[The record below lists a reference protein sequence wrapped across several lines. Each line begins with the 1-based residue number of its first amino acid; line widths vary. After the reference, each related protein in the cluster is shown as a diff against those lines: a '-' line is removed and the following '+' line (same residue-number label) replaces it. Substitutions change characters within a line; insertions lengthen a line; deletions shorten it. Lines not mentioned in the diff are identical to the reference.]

1 MESPNGI
8 ETAGETDEKE
18 AKNKLIKYT
27 FSGIAPNLIDKFLV
41 LGYDQ
46 KTIDYTFQNCSVSQS
61 PDLNT
66 RFTFFEFDNRPSII
80 NEICNDYSKDL
91 LENDL
96 VLELIF
102 PNFPQMYFLDK
113 QYINTEKEIDEDIL
127 ISTYTIIFSINP
139 QDNSGSKK
147 SYNGLGYVF
156 YVIQEH
162 RSQGELDGY
171 LYIPNAYVILSEYPY
186 YYHFNEICKNIFL
199 QMKKE
204 NDEIPIDI
212 LIYNLVKFAPS
223 PINKSINLFFGA
235 PIGFHQNKTKAENI
249 LTSLKSNSPK
259 DYNGI
264 PSMFFNQL
272 SGYPFMDVNIS
283 FLLNLIPPEIIVEV
297 FIFSFLE
304 NDIIFYSFRPE
315 ILNMVMYIFSNL
327 NYPFNDSIYYWHILS
342 VSQNSFMTGKS
353 TFVGKTSTTLTG
365 ILSKYDPELLTTKKI
380 REHFVLDIDNKN
392 FFYTYQEETKEVNDV
407 LTLFNYIK
415 MCVEDITDN
424 TNDIKKLDRSFNRT
438 YFQDGF
444 QLYEVI
450 RNLMAELIR
459 RSKKVTCTNYN
470 EKRVKPTFLTMYE
483 DESEMDCMEVNMRL
497 QKAFFTFI
505 TQVVKNC
512 LGSFNKGEEDKNKDN
527 ESCLSSRDPSFV
539 CNLKKEEN
547 SNQEEVEEGEAEVQ
561 RKELAKTAG
570 KIFREKFMNSSKY
583 NSFIINFCQY
593 HETIDLYEIPYSF
606 INEFI
611 YYSQI
616 ASKNNLSEVGVFQLI
631 DQFYG
636 KIKMLDFDE
645 IINQKEKDKEIEK
658 SKKNEKEDK
667 KDKKEKKEKEKE
679 KKEKE
684 KKEKEKKK
692 EKKNEKKNENKIEQK
707 DENMNKN
714 DNLPMSDLKEEDTEL
729 ENIYLFS
736 FDNFTEFYQK
746 NLRAIINREQEDDRD
761 IFIKVKSTNRNYK
774 KYKRNGYFLSNK
786 ILSNYMTFV
795 NNYFDEIVDTFK
807 LIKCEYANPK
817 QESNSKIIEKNPKE
831 AKSSEEIDYSYLLKN
846 RHMNK
851 NLWNL
856 KFFGPYDLMEITDV
870 IEHHFILER
879 CFSSYGIIKFCLL
892 NVLAVTRTIQSQII
906 NNQYVIELIID
917 FCKKTKS
924 LVRKYMNIYLNI
936 FYNLQKY
943 MDENK
948 KEQFGINDCLNLIS
962 TYIKKSNVIPKK
974 ELLETPSENQT
985 ESSSNKSSL
994 SKNSQS
1000 DDERRDYI
1008 RKYGKFFEIKEGLFH
1023 RNTTTKFNEILKAIE
1038 SIFTGK
1044 FTNFI
1049 LNIDYKEINE
1059 LYIILIDKKGKF
1071 CPKPPV
1077 SLYVST
1083 TKILRSYLDNFSL
1096 DKKYYEELC
1105 LDILSLLYYLKIPTI
1120 GAKWI
1125 DINKETQKEK
1135 KENLVKSLLKEK
1147 SLKKKETKDEI
1158 EEESDEVKSINK
1170 SVRKLIA
1177 ILIDLFNNIIKQ
1189 RRF

>member
-1 MESPNGI
+1 MESSNTI
-8 ETAGETDEKE
+8 ETPGKKDEKE
-18 AKNKLIKYT
+18 AKNQLIKYT
-27 FSGIAPNLIDKFLV
+27 FSGTAPNLIDKFLV

-46 KTIDYTFQNCSVSQS
+46 KTIDYTYQSCSVSQS

-66 RFTFFEFDNRPSII
+66 RFNFYEFDSRPSII

-162 RSQGELDGY
+162 RSLGEIDGY
-171 LYIPNAYVILSEYPY
+171 LYVPNAYVILSEYPY
-186 YYHFNEICKNIFL
+186 FYHFNEICKNIFI

-235 PIGFHQNKTKAENI
+235 PIGFHQNKTKMENI
-249 LTSLKSNSPK
+249 LSSLKSNSPK
-259 DYNGI
+259 DNNGI

-315 ILNMVMYIFSNL
+315 ILNMVMYIFSNM

-353 TFVGKTSTTLTG
+353 TFVGKTSSTLTG

-392 FFYTYQEETKEVNDV
+392 FFYIYQEETKEVIDIM
-407 LTLFNYIK
+407 TLFNYIK
-415 MCVEDITDN
+415 MCVEDIGDN
-424 TNDIKKLDRSFNRT
+424 TNDLKNIDKAYNRT
-438 YFQDGF
+438 YFKDGF

-450 RNLMAELIR
+450 RNLMAELVR

-470 EKRVKPTFLTMYE
+470 EKKVKPTFLTTYE
-483 DESEMDCMEVNMRL
+483 DESEMDWMEINMRL

-512 LGSFNKGEEDKNKDN
+512 LGTFGKGEEDKNKDTD
-527 ESCLSSRDPSFV
+527 SCPTSRDASFA
-539 CNLKKEEN
+539 CNTKREEN
-547 SNQEEVEEGEAEVQ
+547 ANQEAEEEGEAEVQ
-561 RKELAKTAG
+561 RKALAKTAG
-570 KIFREKFMNSSKY
+570 KIFREKFMDSSKY

-611 YYSQI
+611 YYSKI

-658 SKKNEKEDK
+658 SKKDDK
-667 KDKKEKKEKEKE
+667 KDKKEKEKD

-692 EKKNEKKNENKIEQK
+692 EKKNEKKNENKNEQK
-707 DENMNKN
+707 DEEENKN
-714 DNLPMSDLKEEDTEL
+714 DNLPMSELKEEDTEL

-761 IFIKVKSTNRNYK
+761 IFIRVKSSNRLYK

-786 ILSNYMTFV
+786 ILNNYMTFV
-795 NNYFDEIVDTFK
+795 NNHFDEIVETFK

-817 QESNSKIIEKNPKE
+817 QGSELKKIEENPKK
-831 AKSSEEIDYSYLLKN
+831 AHIDYYYLLKN
-846 RHMNK
+846 RHMDK

-856 KFFGPYDLMEITDV
+856 KFFGNYDFMEITDV

-892 NVLAVTRTIQSQII
+892 NVLAVTRTIESQII
-906 NNQYVIELIID
+906 NNQYVIEIIID

-936 FYNLQKY
+936 FNYLQRN
-943 MDENK
+943 MNEIQR
-948 KEQFGINDCLNLIS
+948 EQYGINDCLNLIS
-962 TYIKKSNVIPKK
+962 TYIKKTNVIPRK
-974 ELLETPSENQT
+974 EILETPNESQT

-1008 RKYGKFFEIKEGLFH
+1008 RKYGKFFEIKEGIFH

-1044 FTNFI
+1044 YTSFI
-1049 LNIDYKEINE
+1049 LNIDYKEVNE

-1071 CPKPPV
+1071 CPKTPV

-1083 TKILRSYLDNFSL
+1083 NKILRSYLDKFSL

-1105 LDILSLLYYLKIPTI
+1105 MDILSLLYYLKIPTI
-1120 GAKWI
+1120 GEKWI
-1125 DINKETQKEK
+1125 DSNKEKEKEK
-1135 KENLVKSLLKEK
+1135 KDNLVKSFIKEK
-1147 SLKKKETKDEI
+1147 SLKKKETKDEF
-1158 EEESDEVKSINK
+1158 EEESEEVKSINK

-1189 RRF
+1189 RKPL

>member
-1 MESPNGI
+1 MESSNKI
-8 ETAGETDEKE
+8 ETPGGKVEKE
-18 AKNKLIKYT
+18 AQNQHIKYT

-41 LGYDQ
+41 LGYDP
-46 KTIDYTFQNCSVSQS
+46 KTIDYTYINCSISQS

-66 RFTFFEFDNRPSII
+66 RFNFYEFDNRPSIV

-127 ISTYTIIFSINP
+127 ISTYSIIFSINP

-147 SYNGLGYVF
+147 SYNGLGFVF

-162 RSQGELDGY
+162 RIQGEIDGY
-171 LYIPNAYVILSEYPY
+171 LYVPNAYVILSEYPY
-186 YYHFNEICKNIFL
+186 FYHFNEICKNIFI

-212 LIYNLVKFAPS
+212 LIYNLVRFAPS
-223 PINKSINLFFGA
+223 PINKSINLYFGA
-235 PIGFHQNKTKAENI
+235 PIGFHQNKTKMENI

-259 DYNGI
+259 DNNGV

-327 NYPFNDSIYYWHILS
+327 NYPFNDSIYYWHVLS

-353 TFVGKTSTTLTG
+353 TFVGKTSSTLTG

-392 FFYTYQEETKEVNDV
+392 FFYIYQEETKEVIDV
-407 LTLFNYIK
+407 MTLFNYIK
-415 MCVEDITDN
+415 MCVEDVTEN
-424 TNDIKKLDRSFNRT
+424 TNDIKKIDKAYNKA

-450 RNLMAELIR
+450 RNLLAELVR

-470 EKRVKPTFLTMYE
+470 EKRIKPTFLTMYE
-483 DESEMDCMEVNMRL
+483 DESEMDCMEINMRL

-512 LGSFNKGEEDKNKDN
+512 LGTFSKGEEDKNKDSD
-527 ESCLSSRDPSFV
+527 SCPTSRDPSFV
-539 CNLKKEEN
+539 CNIKKEEN
-547 SNQEEVEEGEAEVQ
+547 GYQEEGEEGEVEVQ
-561 RKELAKTAG
+561 RKELAKKAG
-570 KIFREKFMNSSKY
+570 KIFREKFIDSSKY

-593 HETIDLYEIPYSF
+593 HETVDLYEIPYSF

-636 KIKMLDFDE
+636 KLKMLDFDE

-658 SKKNEKEDK
+658 SKKDDK
-667 KDKKEKKEKEKE
+667 KDKKEKEKE

-684 KKEKEKKK
+684 KKEKKK
-692 EKKNEKKNENKIEQK
+692 EKKNEKKNENKNEQK
-707 DENMNKN
+707 DEKDNNN
-714 DNLPMSDLKEEDTEL
+714 DNITISDLKEEDTEL

-736 FDNFTEFYQK
+736 FDNFTEFYQQ
-746 NLRAIINREQEDDRD
+746 NLRLIINREQEDDRD
-761 IFIKVKSTNRNYK
+761 IFIRVKSSNRNYK

-786 ILSNYMTFV
+786 ILNNYMTYV
-795 NNYFDEIVDTFK
+795 NNNFDEIVEKFR

-817 QESNSKIIEKNPKE
+817 QGSELKKIEETPKE
-831 AKSSEEIDYSYLLKN
+831 TKSSTQIDYFYLLKN
-846 RHMNK
+846 RHMDK
-851 NLWNL
+851 SLWNL
-856 KFFGPYDLMEITDV
+856 KFFGPYDFMEITDV

-892 NVLAVTRTIQSQII
+892 NVLAVTRTIESQII
-906 NNQYVIELIID
+906 NNQYVIEVIVD

-936 FYNLQKY
+936 FHSLQRN
-943 MDENK
+943 MNENQ
-948 KEQFGINDCLNLIS
+948 KEQFEINDCINLIIS
-962 TYIKKSNVIPKK
+962 YIKKTNVIPRK
-974 ELLETPSENQT
+974 EISEIPSENQT

-1000 DDERRDYI
+1000 DDERREYI
-1008 RKYGKFFEIKEGLFH
+1008 KKYGKFFEIKEGMFH
-1023 RNTTTKFNEILKAIE
+1023 RNTTAKFNEILKAIE

-1044 FTNFI
+1044 YNSFI
-1049 LNIDYKEINE
+1049 LSIDYKEVSE
-1059 LYIILIDKKGKF
+1059 LYNILKDKKGKF
-1071 CPKPPV
+1071 CPRTPV

-1083 TKILRSYLDNFSL
+1083 NKILRSYLNKDCL
-1096 DKKYYEELC
+1096 DSKYYDELC
-1105 LDILSLLYYLKIPTI
+1105 IDILSLLYYLKIPTI

-1125 DINKETQKEK
+1125 DSNKEKEKEK
-1135 KENLVKSLLKEK
+1135 KENLVKSFIKEK
-1147 SLKKKETKDEI
+1147 GLKKKEIKEEN
-1158 EEESDEVKSINK
+1158 EEESEEVKNINK

-1177 ILIDLFNNIIKQ
+1177 ILIDLFNNIINK
-1189 RRF
+1189 RKLLK

>member
-8 ETAGETDEKE
+8 ETPGETDEKE
-18 AKNKLIKYT
+18 VKNKLIKYT

-139 QDNSGSKK
+139 QFNSGSKK

-162 RSQGELDGY
+162 RSQGEIDGY

-283 FLLNLIPPEIIVEV
+283 FILNLIPPEIIVEV

-392 FFYTYQEETKEVNDV
+392 FFYTYKEETKEVNDV

-450 RNLMAELIR
+450 RNLIAELLR

-470 EKRVKPTFLTMYE
+470 EKRVKPTFLTLYE
-483 DESEMDCMEVNMRL
+483 DESEMDCMEINMRL

-512 LGSFNKGEEDKNKDN
+512 LGSFNKGEEDKNKEN
-527 ESCLSSRDPSFV
+527 ESSLSSRDPSFV
-539 CNLKKEEN
+539 WNLKKDEN
-547 SNQEEVEEGEAEVQ
+547 SNQEEGEEGEAEVQ

-570 KIFREKFMNSSKY
+570 KIFREKFMNSSKC

-593 HETIDLYEIPYSF
+593 HETIDLYEIPFSF

-645 IINQKEKDKEIEK
+645 IINQKEKEKEIEK

-667 KDKKEKKEKEKE
+667 KDKKEKEKE

-692 EKKNEKKNENKIEQK
+692 KEKKNENKIEQK
-707 DENMNKN
+707 DENMIIN

-795 NNYFDEIVDTFK
+795 NNYFHEIVDTFK

-817 QESNSKIIEKNPKE
+817 QESNSQIIEKNPKE
-831 AKSSEEIDYSYLLKN
+831 AKSSEEIDYFYLLKN
-846 RHMNK
+846 RHMDK

-856 KFFGPYDLMEITDV
+856 KFFGSYDLMEITDV

-879 CFSSYGIIKFCLL
+879 CFSSYGIIKFSLL

-906 NNQYVIELIID
+906 NNQYVIELIFD

-936 FYNLQKY
+936 FYNLQKN
-943 MDENK
+943 MDENT
-948 KEQFGINDCLNLIS
+948 KEQFGINDCVNLIS
-962 TYIKKSNVIPKK
+962 TYIKKSTLIPKK
-974 ELLETPSENQT
+974 EILETPSENQT

-1008 RKYGKFFEIKEGLFH
+1008 KKYGKFFEIKEGLFH

-1044 FTNFI
+1044 YTNFI

-1083 TKILRSYLDNFSL
+1083 TKILKSYLDNFSL

-1105 LDILSLLYYLKIPTI
+1105 MDILSLLYYLKIPTI

-1125 DINKETQKEK
+1125 DINKENQKEK

-1158 EEESDEVKSINK
+1158 GEEIDEVISINK

>member
-1 MESPNGI
+1 MESSNAK
-8 ETAGETDEKE
+8 ETPCEGVEKA
-18 AKNKLIKYT
+18 AKNKHIKYT
-27 FSGIAPNLIDKFLV
+27 FSGTAPNLIDKFLV

-46 KTIDYTFQNCSVSQS
+46 KTIDYTFQNCSISQS

-66 RFTFFEFDNRPSII
+66 RFSFYEFDNRPSIV

-102 PNFPQMYFLDK
+102 PNYPQMYFIDK

-127 ISTYTIIFSINP
+127 ISTYSIIFSINP

-156 YVIQEH
+156 YIIQEH
-162 RSQGELDGY
+162 RNQGEIDGY
-171 LYIPNAYVILSEYPY
+171 LYVPNAYVILSEYPY
-186 YYHFNEICKNIFL
+186 FYHFNEICKNIFL

-223 PINKSINLFFGA
+223 PINKSINLLFGA
-235 PIGFHQNKTKAENI
+235 PIGFHQNKNYKMENL
-249 LTSLKSNSPK
+249 LTSLKSNPQK

-327 NYPFNDSIYYWHILS
+327 NYPFNDSIYYWHVLS
-342 VSQNSFMTGKS
+342 VSQNSFMTGNS
-353 TFVGKTSTTLTG
+353 TFVGKTASTLTG

-392 FFYTYQEETKEVNDV
+392 FFYIYREETKEVNDIM
-407 LTLFNYIK
+407 TLFSYIK
-415 MCVEDITDN
+415 SCLEDMTESN
-424 TNDIKKLDRSFNRT
+424 TNDLKKIDRAYNRT
-438 YFQDGF
+438 YFQDGY
-444 QLYEVI
+444 QLYDVI

-470 EKRVKPTFLTMYE
+470 EKKVKPTFLTMYE
-483 DESEMDCMEVNMRL
+483 DETEMDCMEINMRL
-497 QKAFFTFI
+497 QKAFFAFI

-512 LGSFNKGEEDKNKDN
+512 LGTFSKGEEDKSNNN
-527 ESCLSSRDPSFV
+527 ESSFNSRDPSFV
-539 CNLKKEEN
+539 TNIKKEEN
-547 SNQEEVEEGEAEVQ
+547 GYQEEEEEGEVEVQ
-561 RKELAKTAG
+561 RKELAKKAG
-570 KIFREKFMNSSKY
+570 KIFREKFMDSSKY

-593 HETIDLYEIPYSF
+593 HETIDLYEIPFSF
-606 INEFI
+606 INELI

-667 KDKKEKKEKEKE
+667 KEKKEKEKE

-684 KKEKEKKK
+684 KKEKKEKKK
-692 EKKNEKKNENKIEQK
+692 EKKNEIEQNEEK
-707 DENMNKN
+707 TIKN
-714 DNLPMSDLKEEDTEL
+714 DNLVINDLKEEDTEL

-736 FDNFTEFYQK
+736 FDDFTEYYQK

-761 IFIKVKSTNRNYK
+761 VFIKVKSTNRNYK

-786 ILSNYMTFV
+786 ILNNYMTFV
-795 NNYFDEIVDTFK
+795 NNYFDEIVDIFK

-817 QESNSKIIEKNPKE
+817 QENEIKKTEETPKGD
-831 AKSSEEIDYSYLLKN
+831 KPSTQIDYSYLLKN
-846 RHMNK
+846 RHMDK
-851 NLWNL
+851 RLWNL
-856 KFFGPYDLMEITDV
+856 KFFGPYNFMEITDV

-892 NVLAVTRTIQSQII
+892 NVLAVTRTIESKNI
-906 NNQYVIELIID
+906 NNQYIIGVLID
-917 FCKKTKS
+917 FCLKTKS
-924 LVRKYMNIYLNI
+924 LVRKYMNIYLII
-936 FYNLQKY
+936 FDSLRKNMNDNKR
-943 MDENK
+943 DEL
-948 KEQFGINDCLNLIS
+948 EINDCISLIN
-962 TYIKKSNVIPKK
+962 TYIKKTNVIPVK
-974 ELLETPSENQT
+974 EISETPSDNQT

-1000 DDERRDYI
+1000 DDNRREYI
-1008 RKYGKFFEIKEGLFH
+1008 RKYGKFYEIKEGMFH

-1044 FTNFI
+1044 FNSFI
-1049 LNIDYKEINE
+1049 LNIDYKEVNE
-1059 LYIILIDKKGKF
+1059 LYNILIGKKVKF
-1071 CPKPPV
+1071 CPKTPI

-1083 TKILRSYLDNFSL
+1083 NKILRSYLDEFSL
-1096 DKKYYEELC
+1096 DSKYYDELC
-1105 LDILSLLYYLKIPTI
+1105 MDILSLLYYMKIPTI
-1120 GAKWI
+1120 GEKWI
-1125 DINKETQKEK
+1125 DSNKEKLKEK
-1135 KENLVKSLLKEK
+1135 KENVVKSFIKEK
-1147 SLKKKETKDEI
+1147 SLKKKDTKEEI
-1158 EEESDEVKSINK
+1158 EEESEEVKSINK

-1177 ILIDLFNNIIKQ
+1177 ILIDLFNNIIKKKILK
-1189 RRF
+1189 

>member
-1 MESPNGI
+1 
-8 ETAGETDEKE
+8 
-18 AKNKLIKYT
+18 
-27 FSGIAPNLIDKFLV
+27 
-41 LGYDQ
+41 
-46 KTIDYTFQNCSVSQS
+46 
-61 PDLNT
+61 
-66 RFTFFEFDNRPSII
+66 
-80 NEICNDYSKDL
+80 
-91 LENDL
+91 
-96 VLELIF
+96 
-102 PNFPQMYFLDK
+102 
-113 QYINTEKEIDEDIL
+113 
-127 ISTYTIIFSINP
+127 
-139 QDNSGSKK
+139 
-147 SYNGLGYVF
+147 
-156 YVIQEH
+156 
-162 RSQGELDGY
+162 
-171 LYIPNAYVILSEYPY
+171 
-186 YYHFNEICKNIFL
+186 
-199 QMKKE
+199 
-204 NDEIPIDI
+204 
-212 LIYNLVKFAPS
+212 
-223 PINKSINLFFGA
+223 
-235 PIGFHQNKTKAENI
+235 
-249 LTSLKSNSPK
+249 
-259 DYNGI
+259 
-264 PSMFFNQL
+264 
-272 SGYPFMDVNIS
+272 
-283 FLLNLIPPEIIVEV
+283 
-297 FIFSFLE
+297 
-304 NDIIFYSFRPE
+304 
-315 ILNMVMYIFSNL
+315 
-327 NYPFNDSIYYWHILS
+327 
-342 VSQNSFMTGKS
+342 
-353 TFVGKTSTTLTG
+353 
-365 ILSKYDPELLTTKKI
+365 
-380 REHFVLDIDNKN
+380 
-392 FFYTYQEETKEVNDV
+392 
-407 LTLFNYIK
+407 
-415 MCVEDITDN
+415 
-424 TNDIKKLDRSFNRT
+424 
-438 YFQDGF
+438 
-444 QLYEVI
+444 
-450 RNLMAELIR
+450 
-459 RSKKVTCTNYN
+459 
-470 EKRVKPTFLTMYE
+470 
-483 DESEMDCMEVNMRL
+483 
-497 QKAFFTFI
+497 
-505 TQVVKNC
+505 
-512 LGSFNKGEEDKNKDN
+512 
-527 ESCLSSRDPSFV
+527 
-539 CNLKKEEN
+539 
-547 SNQEEVEEGEAEVQ
+547 
-561 RKELAKTAG
+561 
-570 KIFREKFMNSSKY
+570 
-583 NSFIINFCQY
+583 
-593 HETIDLYEIPYSF
+593 
-606 INEFI
+606 
-611 YYSQI
+611 
-616 ASKNNLSEVGVFQLI
+616 
-631 DQFYG
+631 
-636 KIKMLDFDE
+636 
-645 IINQKEKDKEIEK
+645 
-658 SKKNEKEDK
+658 
-667 KDKKEKKEKEKE
+667 
-679 KKEKE
+679 
-684 KKEKEKKK
+684 
-692 EKKNEKKNENKIEQK
+692 
-707 DENMNKN
+707 MNKN
-714 DNLPMSDLKEEDTEL
+714 DNLPMNDLKEEDTEL

-831 AKSSEEIDYSYLLKN
+831 AKSSEEIDYFYLLKN

-892 NVLAVTRTIQSQII
+892 NALAVTRTIQSQII

-936 FYNLQKY
+936 FYNLQKN

-948 KEQFGINDCLNLIS
+948 KEQFGINDCVNLIS

-974 ELLETPSENQT
+974 EILETPSENQT

-1083 TKILRSYLDNFSL
+1083 TKILKSYLDNFSL

-1125 DINKETQKEK
+1125 DINKENQKEK
-1135 KENLVKSLLKEK
+1135 KENLVKSFLKEK